1 MSASTAEITLSRHTR
16 ARERN
21 LLILAIVI
29 VMASYAL
36 VGLAEEG
43 EIPAGTAM
51 YGLVLAGLAAVAH
64 VAVRKLAPLADP
76 VILPVAFILNG
87 IGLVFIRRLDFAFG
101 SELALAQ
108 TRWTVFGIGLF
119 ALTLLL
125 VTDVRRLARYQ
136 YIAGLL
142 TVVLLLLPLLP
153 APIGREISGARI
165 WISLGPLNFQPG
177 EIAKLAMI
185 VFLAGY
191 LERNRALL
199 RVATNRVGPFLLP
212 SVRHLAPVLI
222 AAVAAIGI
230 QVVLQ
235 NDLGMSLLFYGSLVV
250 MLYVAT
256 GRLAYP
262 ALGMAVFGV
271 AAYIA
276 YHSFAHVR
284 PRFEIWL
291 DPWQDVTGAGYQLA
305 QSLFALA
312 TGGITG
318 AGLGLGDPNIPE
330 AATDA
335 IFSVIGEELGLLGAT
350 AMLLCYVV
358 LVSRTLKAALIVGD
372 EVGTLMATGLATIIG
387 LQVFLIV
394 GGLTRLIPLTG
405 ITLPFVSYGGSSLVT
420 NYLLVALVLRISDT
434 GRQRARSEAE
444 VAT

>member
-1 MSASTAEITLSRHTR
+1 VSASTAEITLSRHAR
-16 ARERN
+16 GRERN
-21 LLILAIVI
+21 LLILGIVI
-29 VMASYAL
+29 VMAAYAL

-87 IGLVFIRRLDFAFG
+87 LGLVFIRRLDFAHG

-119 ALTLLL
+119 ALALLL

-177 EIAKLAMI
+177 EIAKLSMI

-212 SVRHLAPVLI
+212 SVRHLAPVL
-222 AAVAAIGI
+222 AAAIGAIGI

-262 ALGMAVFGV
+262 ALGMAVFGA

-305 QSLFALA
+305 QSLFALG

-318 AGLGLGDPNIPE
+318 AGLGLGHPTIPE

-350 AMLLCYVV
+350 AVLLCYVII
-358 LVSRTLKAALIVGD
+358 VSRTLKAALIAGD

-387 LQVFLIV
+387 IQVFLIV

-405 ITLPFVSYGGSSLVT
+405 ITLPFVSYGGSSLVA

-434 GRQRARSEAE
+434 GRQRARTEQEA
-444 VAT
+444 AA